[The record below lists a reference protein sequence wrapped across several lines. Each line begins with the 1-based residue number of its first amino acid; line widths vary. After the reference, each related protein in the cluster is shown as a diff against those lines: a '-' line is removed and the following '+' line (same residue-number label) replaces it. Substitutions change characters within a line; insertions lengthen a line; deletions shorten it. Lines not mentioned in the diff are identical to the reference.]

1 MRIDRQQTAALVVDY
16 QEKLVPVM
24 HEKEQLLRCSE
35 ILLKGLKVL
44 EIPMYITQQ
53 YTKGL
58 GTSVKEITDAIE
70 DTAYTDKLSFTA
82 YDCVKEQIADK
93 KFVIVSGIS
102 IASNAVHFVNKPT
115 GNSFMLLGSSTWVRP
130 EHTANTPLPRC
141 VIEDGSSALVKDAQL
156 RNASSSIFNNV
167 EGNSTSFSF
176 LHP

>member
-1 MRIDRQQTAALVVDY
+1 MRIEREQTAALVVDY

-24 HEKEQLLRCSE
+24 YEKEQLLRCSE

-58 GTSVKEITDAIE
+58 GTSVQEITDAIK

-93 KFVIVSGIS
+93 KFVIVCGIEAHICVLQTVIDLKASGHIPVLVADCIS
-102 IASNAVHFVNKPT
+102 SRKELDKQVALDRARQEGAIVTTYES
-115 GNSFMLLGSSTWVRP
+115 LLFELLKVAGTEESKKIQKLIR
-130 EHTANTPLPRC
+130 
-141 VIEDGSSALVKDAQL
+141 
-156 RNASSSIFNNV
+156 
-167 EGNSTSFSF
+167 
-176 LHP
+176 